1 MTYVS
6 VFEKQLNPIKLS
18 LLTLSGVLGI
28 STCAKLLDA
37 SGIMDSKDIF
47 PWEMAFSGILFFAL
61 FNAIFS
67 LSANDPS
74 KYWMQSIF
82 SFIGLVIA
90 VSVSAWLLSGLTMD
104 EAGSFRWILIIFTFS
119 YLLILSIVQAMRKI
133 VGIAQKQDARLHG
146 DLEE

>member
-6 VFEKQLNPIKLS
+6 VFEKQLSPVRLAVLILVGVIAI
-18 LLTLSGVLGI
+18 SGG
-28 STCAKLLDA
+28 AMLLDV
-37 SGIMDSKDIF
+37 SGLMDSKDIF

-67 LSANDPS
+67 LSAKDPN
-74 KYWMQSIF
+74 KYWMHSIF

-90 VSVSAWLLSGLTMD
+90 VSVVAWLLSGLTMD

-133 VGIAQKQDARLHG
+133 VGIAQKQDDRLHG
-146 DLEE
+146 DIEE

>member
-18 LLTLSGVLGI
+18 LLILSGVLGI
-28 STCAKLLDA
+28 SICAKLLDA

-133 VGIAQKQDARLHG
+133 VGIAQKQDARLHS